1 MKMKKLFL
9 LKLVL
14 ALSISSL
21 SQLAFSESGAVDV
34 ESLRDG
40 NAVEN
45 MSEKADGKKVPTDF
59 QKFERAYEQQ
69 PPLIRHF
76 IEGFKITSQL
86 NDCLNCHESKLRDA
100 GYHFK
105 DGKGNVLN
113 EINNW
118 YYFCTQCHVSQVTD
132 EPLRD
137 NTFESVSE

>member
-86 NDCLNCHESKLRDA
+86 NDCQNCHES
-100 GYHFK
+100 HFE
-105 DGKGNVLN
+105 DGNGNLDK
-113 EINNW
+113 INNW

>member
-1 MKMKKLFL
+1 MKKLFL

-40 NAVEN
+40 YAVEN
-45 MSEKADGKKVPTDF
+45 MSEKADRKKVPTDF
-59 QKFERAYEQQ
+59 QNFESAYKQQ

-76 IEGFKITSQL
+76 IEGFKITLQL
-86 NDCLNCHESKLRDA
+86 NDCLDCHEN
-100 GYHFK
+100 HFE
-105 DGKGNVLN
+105 DEKGNVLD

-137 NTFESVSE
+137 NTFEPVSE